1 MDKIILGLV
10 GPIACGKEITKKYLI
25 NKYGAKDCKFSS
37 SLRDVLNRIGIPT
50 SRENMQRLSTILR
63 ENFGE
68 DLLSKIIATDSKN
81 LDSSVVVIDG
91 VRRPTDIKD
100 LSELPNFFLVKID
113 ADPKIRYERMKAR
126 NENPGDENKSYDD
139 FIKDHESE
147 ADSLVPIIMK
157 EAAYGIE
164 NNGSI
169 DDLYKQIDEII
180 EKIKH
185 Q

>member
-1 MDKIILGLV
+1 MEKIIFGLV
-10 GPIACGKEITKKYLI
+10 GPIASGKEVTKKYLI
-25 NKYGAKDCKFSS
+25 DKYNAKDCKFSS
-37 SLRDVLNRIGIPT
+37 SLRDVLNRIGVPT

-68 DLLSKIIATDSKN
+68 DLLSKIIATDSRD
-81 LDSSVVVIDG
+81 LDAPFVVIDG

-100 LSELPNFFLVKID
+100 LRELPNFFLVKID
-113 ADPKIRYERMKAR
+113 AYPELRYERMKAR
-126 NENPGDENKSYDD
+126 NENPGDENKSYEN

-157 EAAYGIE
+157 ESSYSIE